1 MVLTSIYVRIP
12 VSLNSDQLSTLRKLS
27 IRHASVVSGDKE
39 YHAIIGKRWAAFLK
53 KEQKVVET
61 HREEIEFVGKEIDPI
76 PLFRGNCHEVD
87 MVVFEVTEIKAE
99 VTYYCYEVFYGGVL
113 LAIIDTS
120 EPYEIEEPVLTLL
133 AENVPEF
140 AHRAV
145 LRPM

>member
-12 VSLNSDQLSTLRKLS
+12 VALSLDQLSTLRKLS
-27 IRHASVVSGDKE
+27 VRHVSVVSGSKE
-39 YHAIIGKRWAAFLK
+39 YHAIIGKRWVAFLK

-61 HREEIEFVGKEIDPI
+61 HREEIEFGKEIDPV

-87 MVVFEVTEIKAE
+87 MVVFEVSEIKAE
-99 VTYYCYEVFYGGVL
+99 VSFYCYEVFYGGVL

-120 EPYEIEEPVLTLL
+120 EPYEIEETILRLL

-140 AHRAV
+140 VHRAV